1 MNFCVKTM
9 NFNRIL
15 CVEFENLRQILRA
28 KCANFCKCLN
38 LKRIFAN
45 LRRILRGCLNFKQI
59 FVNFKQIFK
68 GSTMLFAP
76 IFTAFVLNAC
86 SLAPSPQANPTTYI
100 LKANDKIVLQRQEAH
115 KKSIQIAT
123 TQSVLYLKTNEI
135 AYIKDNELNSY
146 SKHSWKSSPTS
157 SLATLLAAKFE
168 KNRLFEVVLNA
179 NSQLRADL
187 VLESRFDSFEQVF
200 ESEKDSSNDE
210 EKSFIHLELSA
221 NLVENETKKLLGFKH
236 FSYKIPVQ
244 KIAPSSAVASFDE
257 ALNQLG
263 DDIVL
268 WLDGLLK

>member
-1 MNFCVKTM
+1 
-9 NFNRIL
+9 
-15 CVEFENLRQILRA
+15 
-28 KCANFCKCLN
+28 
-38 LKRIFAN
+38 
-45 LRRILRGCLNFKQI
+45 
-59 FVNFKQIFK
+59 
-68 GSTMLFAP
+68 MLFAP

>member
-9 NFNRIL
+9 NFGRD
-15 CVEFENLRQILRA
+15 F
-28 KCANFCKCLN
+28 KSSFCK
-38 LKRIFAN
+38 KA
-45 LRRILRGCLNFKQI
+45 LNFVILSVAKYLKNSFLAFFQKAQNGKI
-59 FVNFKQIFK
+59 MCENQHFFRKELFKDK
-68 GSTMLFAP
+68 AWLFAP

-200 ESEKDSSNDE
+200 KSEKDSSNDE

-268 WLDGLLK
+268 WLDELLK